1 MSFISILLALLIEQ
15 ARPLAQV
22 NPIHGGVRV
31 WVRWVLRNFDA
42 GHSQHG
48 WMTWSIA
55 VLGPALLACAIHWI
69 LVLTLGW
76 PFAVIWNVAIL
87 YATLGFRQFSHH
99 FTAIRDALQAGD
111 ESQARQLLARW
122 MRMDASDL
130 PRSEIVRHVI
140 EHSIMSAHRHV
151 FGVFAWY
158 SLIAALGF
166 GPAGAVVFRVSEYMN
181 ATTNKPAAPTRTPVS
196 DAVQMQARRAW
207 YLIDW
212 VPARITA
219 LGFAFVGSFEEAIDN
234 WRQFEAA
241 FPGDNDGIILAAT
254 AGAVNV
260 KLGEQDR
267 ESAGQTPQLVHLRA
281 VVGLVWRTVVMWMVF
296 LALLSLARLIG

>member
-1 MSFISILLALLIEQ
+1 
-15 ARPLAQV
+15 
-22 NPIHGGVRV
+22 
-31 WVRWVLRNFDA
+31 
-42 GHSQHG
+42 
-48 WMTWSIA
+48 
-55 VLGPALLACAIHWI
+55 
-69 LVLTLGW
+69 
-76 PFAVIWNVAIL
+76 
-87 YATLGFRQFSHH
+87 
-99 FTAIRDALQAGD
+99 
-111 ESQARQLLARW
+111 
-122 MRMDASDL
+122 
-130 PRSEIVRHVI
+130 
-140 EHSIMSAHRHV
+140 MSAHRHV